1 MQIVF
6 FTHPAFM
13 PSQSM
18 PRFAQ
23 MLQQACIAQGHA
35 VSAWAPKAWLHRWLA
50 HTRLA
55 KWAGYVDQYVIF
67 PWWVRWQLRQVSPDT
82 LFVFCDQALGPW
94 VPLVRHRPHV
104 VHAHDLLAL
113 RSALGQIPENPTGW
127 SGRLYQR
134 YIRRGFRQAHQF
146 IAISGRTRDDLHQ
159 HAGIDPARI
168 TVIHNSL
175 NQPFAPMPP
184 AEVAWHLAQAGLPAA
199 GEFLLHVGGGQWYKN
214 TLGVL
219 RLYAHHAA
227 AQARAGQPV
236 AALVMVSPPPGAQA
250 QALIASLPA
259 GARVQFC
266 QGVSPQALQA
276 AYTGCQLMLFPS
288 LAEGFGWP
296 IVEAQACGAMVLTT
310 DEAPMN
316 EIGGPHSLYL
326 PRLRADQD
334 AQAWALEGARAL
346 QAWLSAPAE
355 VLAAR
360 KAQGLAWSAQFARER
375 VLGRYLDEYARIWQ
389 GHQAPFGTLE
399 EAPVP
404 PNGSQQSAP

>member
-1 MQIVF
+1 MQ
-6 FTHPAFM
+6 
-13 PSQSM
+13 SQSM
-18 PRFAQ
+18 PRFAH
-23 MLQQACIAQGHA
+23 MLQQACIDRGHV
-35 VSAWAPKAWLHRWLA
+35 VSAWAPKAWVHRWLV

-67 PWWVRWQLRQVSPDT
+67 PLWVRWQLRRVSPDT

-113 RSALGQIPENPTGW
+113 RSALGQVPENPTGW

-134 YIRRGFRQAHQF
+134 YIRHGFRQAKHF

-159 HAGIDPARI
+159 QAGVDLARI

-175 NQPFAPMPP
+175 NQPFAPMP
-184 AEVAWHLAQAGLPAA
+184 ALEMAWHLAQAGLPAA
-199 GEFLLHVGGGQWYKN
+199 GDFLLHVGGGQWYKN

-219 RLYAHHAA
+219 RLYGHHAEQ
-227 AQARAGQPV
+227 QARRGAPIPV
-236 AALVMVSPPPGAQA
+236 LVMVSPPPGQAA
-250 QALIASLPA
+250 QALIDALPP

-266 QGVSPQALQA
+266 QGLSPQALQA
-276 AYTGCQLMLFPS
+276 AYTGCRLMLFPS

-310 DEAPMN
+310 DDAPMN

-326 PRLRADQD
+326 PRLTADQD
-334 AQAWALEGARAL
+334 ADAWAREGARAL
-346 QAWLSAPAE
+346 EAWLAAPND
-355 VLAAR
+355 VLERR
-360 KAQGLAWSAQFARER
+360 KSQGVAWSAQFAKAR
-375 VLGRYLDEYARIWQ
+375 VLGRYLDEYARVWQ
-389 GHQAPFGTLE
+389 LHRM
-399 EAPVP
+399 
-404 PNGSQQSAP
+404 PNTADEVSVASSVTSGSSAP